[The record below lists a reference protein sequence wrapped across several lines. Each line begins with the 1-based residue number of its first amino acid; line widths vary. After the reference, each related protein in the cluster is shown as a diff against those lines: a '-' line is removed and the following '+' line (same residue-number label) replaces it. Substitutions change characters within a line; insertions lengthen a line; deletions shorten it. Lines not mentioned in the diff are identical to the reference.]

1 MKNKKRISIII
12 SIITLCCAIM
22 AIVDGIIQ
30 PHYAIKSAVKLVLFL
45 AFPYIYSLT
54 DKEIHLKSL
63 FRANRKGIKTAFL
76 LCVPVYIVIVGGYFL
91 LKDLFDFSDVTKS
104 LTGNIGVN
112 SNNFVFVA
120 IYISFIN
127 SLLEE
132 FFFRGFGFLT
142 LKKFMS
148 RKKAYIFSAV
158 VFALYHIA
166 IMTGWFSI
174 SVFIITMVGLFIGGL
189 IFNYLDEKSNNIY
202 TSWFLHM
209 FANFAIN
216 TIGFI
221 LFEII

>member
-1 MKNKKRISIII
+1 MDNKKRIT
-12 SIITLCCAIM
+12 IITTIIRACCVIM

-45 AFPYIYSLT
+45 AFPYIYSLI
-54 DKEIHLKSL
+54 DKEIDLKSL
-63 FRANRKGIKTAFL
+63 FRVNKKGMKIAIM

-91 LKDLFDFSDVTKS
+91 LKDVFDFSGVTKS

-112 SNNFVFVA
+112 RDNFVFVA
-120 IYISFIN
+120 LYISFIN

-142 LKKFMS
+142 LKKIVS
-148 RKKAYIFSAV
+148 RKTAYVFSAV
-158 VFALYHIA
+158 TFALYHIA

-174 SVFIITMVGLFIGGL
+174 GVFIITMVGLFIGGL
-189 IFNYLDEKSNNIY
+189 IFNYLNEKSNNIY

-216 TIGFI
+216 TIGFM